1 MELLRVLFSVLKWI
15 HDCTLFSR
23 QVLMVSKDKP
33 KEWIQDCTSALTQAS
48 TLFSSPDTDKAFGL
62 FDSSLYCDKMEGY
75 DENGED
81 YKDKNKDLI
90 FKDCSSS
97 LELIPE
103 VILLN
108 CLSLP
113 LQRAGFQGK
122 YIISMKAKLCEQDV

>member
-1 MELLRVLFSVLKWI
+1 
-15 HDCTLFSR
+15 
-23 QVLMVSKDKP
+23 MVSKDKP

-81 YKDKNKDLI
+81 YKSDITWMKNKDLI